1 MVEDRRAAFCARLK
15 AARESKG
22 VALEEIAGATKV
34 ARSLL
39 RGLEEN
45 NLSRWPQGL
54 YRRAYLRAYLRAI
67 DLPEQSIV
75 AEFVRLFPDNESQLP
90 AAAAE
95 PEREEPCALSLTLA
109 EGRAERLEKTRNHVT
124 AATIDLAVVL
134 SLSALAWWLIHG
146 DLWATG
152 VLVSLAY
159 YSLGTAAIGS
169 SPGMR
174 ILEDRSWRRPGKSGS
189 DAEPVAQDTLLSR
202 MREAK
207 GLPAQSSEPAITGTG
222 GLFSV
227 LVVSVVRTLFL
238 R

>member
-1 MVEDRRAAFCARLK
+1 VVDDRRAAFCARLK
-15 AARESKG
+15 AARERKG

-45 NLSRWPQGL
+45 DLSRWPQGL
-54 YRRAYLRAYLRAI
+54 YRRAYLREYLRAI

-75 AEFVRLFPDNESQLP
+75 SEFVRLFPDKESPSP
-90 AAAAE
+90 ATAAE

-109 EGRAERLEKTRNHVT
+109 EGRTERLEKTRNHVT

-134 SLSALAWWLIHG
+134 SLSALTWWLIHA

-152 VLVSLAY
+152 ALVSLAY

-174 ILEDRSWRRPGKSGS
+174 ILEDRSWRRQRKSGPHA
-189 DAEPVAQDTLLSR
+189 DPVARDTLLSR

-207 GLPAQSSEPAITGTG
+207 GLPSQSSEPAMTGTG
-222 GLFSV
+222 GLLSV
-227 LVVSVVRTLFL
+227 LVVSIVRTLFL

>member
-1 MVEDRRAAFCARLK
+1 VVEDRRAAFCARLK
-15 AARESKG
+15 AARERKG
-22 VALEEIAGATKV
+22 IALEEIAGSTKV

-39 RGLEEN
+39 KGLEEN
-45 NLSRWPQGL
+45 DLSRWPQGL
-54 YRRAYLRAYLRAI
+54 YRRAYLRDYLRAI
-67 DLPEQSIV
+67 NLPEQSIV
-75 AEFVRLFPDNESQLP
+75 AEFVRLFPDKESPVP
-90 AAAAE
+90 AAAVE

-109 EGRAERLEKTRNHVT
+109 GGRTERLEKARNHVT

-134 SLSALAWWLIHG
+134 SLSTLAWWLIQA

-152 VLVSLAY
+152 ALVSLAY

-189 DAEPVAQDTLLSR
+189 YADPVVQDILLSR

-207 GLPAQSSEPAITGTG
+207 GLPPQSEPAMTGTG
-222 GLFSV
+222 SLFSV